1 MKVTAIDGEVIDYVT
16 KDIDFVKTET
26 DNTAIINILSG
37 VGGLILIAGLVT
49 FFVIRRRK
57 RLADLDL
64 IDSWGVFG
72 GEIKEYVEDEE
83 INDMNTEI

>member
-37 VGGLILIAGLVT
+37 VGGNSNCRPSRIL
-49 FFVIRRRK
+49 RYQKK
-57 RLADLDL
+57 RLIDLDL
-64 IDSWGVFG
+64 IDSCESLW
-72 GEIKEYVEDEE
+72 K
-83 INDMNTEI
+83 